1 MLARLEKG
9 EVKNPVS
16 EKMEFI
22 NTRRRARYAHHIIHM
37 ETFDCELKQQV
48 IFGDNTIERLGELTR
63 SLGGSRVLITTD
75 RGIEKAGIL
84 ARAVSALQSERIA
97 AYVFADVTPNP
108 TTEDVDAAVVVAK
121 TNAPVDLIIGLGGG
135 SSMDCAKGA
144 NFLLR
149 NAGKMED
156 YWGTNKATQPMLPSI
171 GIPTTIGTGSE
182 AQSFALIAQAE
193 THIKM
198 ACGDKKALFNT
209 VILDATLTKTLPTP
223 IAAITGIDAI
233 AHAVESFVSTRHN
246 PMSQMFSQHAWE
258 LLNAHFEA
266 CLESN
271 NSTARSKMLFGAY
284 LAGLAIE
291 NSMLGA
297 AHACANPLTARYNV
311 IHGVAVALMLPHV
324 IRLNST
330 VAGQAYQQLYP
341 DGNLADRI
349 TALKQIGNLPNRLR
363 DYPVQYTIGTADIP
377 TLAKEAATQW
387 TAQFNPLPLNVS
399 DFMALYEQVY

>member
-1 MLARLEKG
+1 
-9 EVKNPVS
+9 
-16 EKMEFI
+16 
-22 NTRRRARYAHHIIHM
+22 M

-63 SLGGSRVLITTD
+63 SLGGSRVLLVTD
-75 RGIEKAGIL
+75 TGIEKSGIL

-97 AYVFADVTPNP
+97 AYVFADVTSNP
-108 TTEDVDAAVVVAK
+108 TTEDVDAAVEVAK
-121 TNAPVDLIIGLGGG
+121 TNAPIDLIIGLGGG
-135 SSMDCAKGA
+135 SPMDCAKGA
-144 NFLLR
+144 NFLLT
-149 NAGKMED
+149 NGGKMED

-182 AQSFALIAQAE
+182 AQSFALIAQTE
-193 THIKM
+193 SHIKM
-198 ACGDKKALFNT
+198 ACGDKKARFGT
-209 VILDATLTKTLPTP
+209 VILDATLTKTLPRP

-246 PMSQMFSQHAWE
+246 PMSQMFARHAWE
-258 LLNAHFEA
+258 LLNANFEA
-266 CLESN
+266 CLVEPQS
-271 NSTARSKMLFGAY
+271 STARSKMLFGAY

-297 AHACANPLTARYNV
+297 AHACANPLTARYDV

-324 IRLNST
+324 IRFNST
-330 VAGQAYQQLYP
+330 VVGEAYHELYP
-341 DGNLADRI
+341 DGDLADRI

-363 DYPVQYTIGTADIP
+363 DYPVQYTIGTADTP

-387 TAQFNPLPLNVS
+387 TAQFNPRALNIR
-399 DFMALYEQVY
+399 DFMRLYEQVY